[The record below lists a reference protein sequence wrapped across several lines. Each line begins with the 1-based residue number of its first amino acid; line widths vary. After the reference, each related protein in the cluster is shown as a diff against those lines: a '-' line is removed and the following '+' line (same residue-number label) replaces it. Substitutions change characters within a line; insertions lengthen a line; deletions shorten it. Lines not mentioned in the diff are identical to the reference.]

1 MITVR
6 PADQRGA
13 ASFGWL
19 DARHSFSFG
28 HYHDPAHMGFRALRV
43 INEDRI
49 APGAG
54 FDSHGHRDMEIITY
68 VLSGALEH
76 KDNLGNGSVIR
87 PGEVQRMTAGRG
99 IVHSEHNH
107 SQRAPL
113 HLLQIWIQP
122 ESEGL
127 EPGYEQ
133 RPVPTGA
140 MPGALHLIADRDG
153 RDGSVTVHQDVR
165 LYTARLDA
173 GDAVSHDLDTGR
185 HAWLQVARGALTL
198 NGQRLREGDGAAVS
212 DETRLDITA
221 DEAAELLLFDLA

>member
-28 HYHDPAHMGFRALRV
+28 HYHDPEHMGFRALRV

-68 VLSGALEH
+68 VLDGALEH
-76 KDNLGNGSVIR
+76 KDNLGNGSVVR

-99 IVHSEHNH
+99 IVHS
-107 SQRAPL
+107 
-113 HLLQIWIQP
+113 
-122 ESEGL
+122 
-127 EPGYEQ
+127 
-133 RPVPTGA
+133 
-140 MPGALHLIADRDG
+140 
-153 RDGSVTVHQDVR
+153 
-165 LYTARLDA
+165 ARCSA
-173 GDAVSHDLDTGR
+173 
-185 HAWLQVARGALTL
+185 
-198 NGQRLREGDGAAVS
+198 
-212 DETRLDITA
+212 
-221 DEAAELLLFDLA
+221 